1 MGQRKTNF
9 WRIFWRIITHLI
21 FYICLGLV
29 MFFSINYIFTQI
41 ILIAMVLFLMHT
53 QQECPYKTEPISF
66 PTWTMIVLG
75 TYLLCS
81 CLFILL
87 DRSCGGT
94 CMKHYESIFHIL
106 WIGFF
111 VGVGIVLFRRRKY
124 VLKKIDYIFIWLF
137 LYLSPTISCRKECS
151 IDWCNWDPQQEIN
164 FIFNNIHPWCNT
176 VINFSVM
183 DFYTNGSEAG
193 CIRFEYRHY
202 NRLNLDFF
210 KDIFS
215 EFWYGMQFFT
225 IIIAIVV
232 TVLYVQYRKRK
243 TREIIEKTQ
252 EEGLSI
258 QN

>member
-1 MGQRKTNF
+1 MGQRKTN
-9 WRIFWRIITHLI
+9 FWRIITHLI

-29 MFFSINYIFTQI
+29 MIFSINFIFTQI

-75 TYLLCS
+75 ISLY
-81 CLFILL
+81 INI
-87 DRSCGGT
+87 
-94 CMKHYESIFHIL
+94 IFWGLSHVKYSYIL

-111 VGVGIVLFRRRKY
+111 VAIAIVLLKRRKH
-124 VLKKIDYIFIWLF
+124 VLKGIDYILILLF
-137 LYLSPTISCRKECS
+137 LYLSPTISCRKKCI
-151 IDWCNWDPQQEIN
+151 IDWWNWDFLHTTSPQPEIN
-164 FIFNNIHPWCNT
+164 FIFNNIHPWCDT

-183 DFYTNGSEAG
+183 DFYTNGSENG
-193 CIRFEYRHY
+193 CSHFEYRHY

-215 EFWYGMQFFT
+215 EFWYGMQFLT
-225 IIIAIVV
+225 IIIALVV

-243 TREIIEKTQ
+243 TRELIEKTQ

>member
-1 MGQRKTNF
+1 MGQRKTN
-9 WRIFWRIITHLI
+9 FWRIITHLI

-29 MFFSINYIFTQI
+29 MFFSINFIFTQI

-75 TYLLCS
+75 ISLYINIIFLGLS
-81 CLFILL
+81 CEKY
-87 DRSCGGT
+87 S
-94 CMKHYESIFHIL
+94 YIL

-111 VGVGIVLFRRRKY
+111 VAIVIILLKRRKHF
-124 VLKKIDYIFIWLF
+124 LKGIDYILILLF
-137 LYLSPTISCRKECS
+137 LYLFPTISCRKKCS
-151 IDWCNWDPQQEIN
+151 IDWCNWDFLHTTSPQPEIN

-215 EFWYGMQFFT
+215 EFWYGMQFLT

>member
-1 MGQRKTNF
+1 MGQRKTN
-9 WRIFWRIITHLI
+9 FWRIITHLI

-29 MFFSINYIFTQI
+29 MIFSINYIFTQI

-75 TYLLCS
+75 ISLY
-81 CLFILL
+81 INI
-87 DRSCGGT
+87 
-94 CMKHYESIFHIL
+94 IFLGLSRVKYSYIL

-111 VGVGIVLFRRRKY
+111 VAIAIVLLKRRKHF
-124 VLKKIDYIFIWLF
+124 LKGIDYILILLF
-137 LYLSPTISCRKECS
+137 LYLSPTISCRKKCI
-151 IDWCNWDPQQEIN
+151 IDWWNWDFLHTTSPQPEIN
-164 FIFNNIHPWCNT
+164 FIFNNIHPWCDT
-176 VINFSVM
+176 VLKFSVT
-183 DFYTNGSEAG
+183 DYHIIGNPVG
-193 CIRFEYRHY
+193 CDNDNHDSVRF
-202 NRLNLDFF
+202 NLDFF

-215 EFWYGMQFFT
+215 EFWYGMQFLT
-225 IIIAIVV
+225 IIIALVV

>member
-1 MGQRKTNF
+1 MGQRKTN
-9 WRIFWRIITHLI
+9 FWRIITHLI

-41 ILIAMVLFLMHT
+41 ILIAMVLFLRHT

-75 TYLLCS
+75 TYLLCYCFS
-81 CLFILL
+81 LYINILL
-87 DRSCGGT
+87 LGLSRVNYLETVS
-94 CMKHYESIFHIL
+94 YIL

-111 VGVGIVLFRRRKY
+111 VALAIVLLKRRKH
-124 VLKKIDYIFIWLF
+124 VLKEIDYILILLLLF
-137 LYLSPTISCRKECS
+137 SSPTISCVKKCS
-151 IDWCNWDPQQEIN
+151 INWCRCSSPQPEIN
-164 FIFNNIHPWCNT
+164 FIFNNIQPWCDT
-176 VINFSVM
+176 VLKFSVT
-183 DFYTNGSEAG
+183 DYHIIGNPVG
-193 CIRFEYRHY
+193 CDNDNHDSVRF
-202 NRLNLDFF
+202 NLDFF

-215 EFWYGMQFFT
+215 EFWYGMQFLT
-225 IIIAIVV
+225 IIIALVV

-243 TREIIEKTQ
+243 TRELIEKTQ